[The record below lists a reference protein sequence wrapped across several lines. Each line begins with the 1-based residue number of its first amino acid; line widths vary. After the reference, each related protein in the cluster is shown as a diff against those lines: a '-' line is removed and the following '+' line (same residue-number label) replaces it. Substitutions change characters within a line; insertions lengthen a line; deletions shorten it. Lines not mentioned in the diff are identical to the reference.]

1 MYQSNFRDNRREFKP
16 RRDFG
21 PRRNEFIRVPQVR
34 VIGAE
39 GENLGVL
46 DTQEALRLAKEAGL
60 DLVEVGADA
69 KPPVCKIIDFAKY
82 QYELNKKQRKSKNKT
97 KSMKEFRFSPVIAEH
112 DLETRVRRSK
122 EYLDQGHQVRLTM
135 RRKGRQTHE
144 QAIATFKDILTKF
157 ADYSTIEPAPKTEG
171 RQITITLKSDGKA
184 KNKKNS
190 SEKNQE
196 NQPKGEQEAKID
208 VHQDS
213 SAPLEDKKVIKGEKK
228 EE

>member
-1 MYQSNFRDNRREFKP
+1 MYQNNFRDRREFRP
-16 RRDFG
+16 RKDYG
-21 PRRNEFIRVPQVR
+21 PRRNEFIRVPEVR

-39 GENLGVL
+39 GENLGVMA
-46 DTQEALRLAKEAGL
+46 TQEALKLAQQAGL
-60 DLVEVGADA
+60 DLVEVGAEA

-82 QYELNKKQRKSKNKT
+82 QYEQNKKQRKSKQKT

-144 QAIATFKDILTKF
+144 QAIATFNEILTKF

-190 SEKNQE
+190 DKTGQE
-196 NQPKGEQEAKID
+196 NQSEGKQETKAD
-208 VHQDS
+208 VHKDS
-213 SAPLEDKKVIKGEKK
+213 STSPQDKEIIKSEEEK
-228 EE
+228 E